1 MAEEPGRSYAYNQ
14 NKLVE
19 NPNTTAQQ
27 FVESENLGSLS
38 SSSSGQTP
46 QQFNPNLWMI
56 RDEDG
61 GGLRG
66 VDFVAEYGADT
77 ETKEAAWLYPE
88 IANTQQ
94 DLQNENALAYAMLT
108 DNSSLMSLAVDK
120 NGFTPNYLSGVAVYG
135 DTRNWAIQS
144 TQVNMN
150 LANAWYAENR
160 DDRSRLSVPE
170 AARAFL
176 ESRGVK
182 MSGKGIMEAALRH
195 GSGGGGGGGGAPS
208 TVSTVKKI
216 DGQNLR
222 SQADQIA
229 RQTIGRTMGV
239 GEAKKM
245 AKTLNKK
252 SAKNPAVTTGLGT
265 ANQTQ
270 TPGYNFAQGAR
281 DELLQTSDSR
291 AYQAVVRGVNIL
303 GRVLGSQG

>member
-1 MAEEPGRSYAYNQ
+1 MAEPPGQYSTEKQ
-14 NKLVE
+14 GELEIPNK
-19 NPNTTAQQ
+19 TAQG
-27 FVESENLGSLS
+27 FVESENLGSVS
-38 SSSSGQTP
+38 PSSSGQTG
-46 QQFNPNLWMI
+46 QAFNPNLWMI
-56 RDEDG
+56 RDEPG
-61 GGLRG
+61 GDLRG
-66 VDFVAEYGADT
+66 VDFKAQYDVGSES
-77 ETKEAAWLYPE
+77 EEASWLYPE

-94 DLQNENALAYAMLT
+94 DLQNENTLAYGMLT
-108 DNSSLMSLAVDK
+108 DNSGLLGLAVDK
-120 NGFTPNYLSGVAVYG
+120 NGFTQNYLSGVAVYG

-150 LANAWYAENR
+150 MAKAWYAENP
-160 DDRSRLSVPE
+160 DDRLRLSVPE
-170 AARAFL
+170 AAREFL
-176 ESRGVK
+176 ESRGVN
-182 MSGKGIMEAALRH
+182 MSGKKIMEAALRY

-229 RQTIGRTMGV
+229 RQTIGRTLGV

-245 AKTLNKK
+245 AKTLNKE
-252 SAKNPAVTTGLGT
+252 SAKNPAVNTGLGT

-281 DELLQTSDSR
+281 DAMLQTSDSR

-303 GRVLGSQG
+303 GRVLGSQR

>member
-1 MAEEPGRSYAYNQ
+1 MAEPPGQYSTQQQGRLVIP
-14 NKLVE
+14 NKT
-19 NPNTTAQQ
+19 PQQ
-27 FVESENLGSLS
+27 FVESEGLGSLS
-38 SSSSGQTP
+38 SSSSGQTA
-46 QQFNPNLWMI
+46 QGFNPNLWMI
-56 RDEDG
+56 RDEDTG
-61 GGLRG
+61 NLRG
-66 VDFVAEYGADT
+66 VDFVAEYGAESDSQ
-77 ETKEAAWLYPE
+77 EASWLYPA

-94 DLQNENALAYAMLT
+94 DLQNENTLAYGMLT
-108 DNSSLMSLAVDK
+108 DNSSLLSLAVDK
-120 NGFTPNYLSGVAVYG
+120 NGFTQNYLSGVAVYG

-150 LANAWYAENR
+150 LANAWYAQNP
-160 DDRSRLSVPE
+160 DDRLRLSVPE

-182 MSGKGIMEAALRH
+182 MDGKGIMEAALKY
-195 GSGGGGGGGGAPS
+195 GSSGGGGGGGAPS

-222 SQADQIA
+222 SQTDQIA

-245 AKTLNKK
+245 AKTLNKE
-252 SAKNPAVTTGLGT
+252 SAKNPAVNTGLGT

-270 TPGYNFAQGAR
+270 KPGYNFAQGAR
-281 DELLQTSDSR
+281 DALLQTSDSR